1 MRNMYFYTSSKK
13 MTQGRLFLA
22 LRKTALT
29 ALSLSPT
36 YMLMSSG
43 PFTLMKL
50 IPASL
55 AMALATSVLPHP
67 GGPTNSTPGDYKQS
81 HSVLDQIKHLAEG

>member
-22 LRKTALT
+22 LRKTDLT

-55 AMALATSVLPHP
+55 AMAFATRVFPQP
-67 GGPTNSTPGDYKQS
+67 GGPTSKTPED
-81 HSVLDQIKHLAEG
+81 